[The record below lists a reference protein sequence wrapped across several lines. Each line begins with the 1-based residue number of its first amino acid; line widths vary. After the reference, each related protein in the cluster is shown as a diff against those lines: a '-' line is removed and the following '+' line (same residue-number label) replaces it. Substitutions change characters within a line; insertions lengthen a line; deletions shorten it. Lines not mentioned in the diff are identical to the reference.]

1 MVHWTCAR
9 AAASRAA
16 AVAQQAAADAAND
29 LWQQQVEGRAV
40 STIQSRARVRLAK
53 RKVAVLKAEHADH
66 EERLAEERQKRINEM
81 NDAHKKFQEEYEEDS
96 GGLTLTDGQ
105 IRCMAGEM
113 VAGLDDDVTDELLA
127 GNTLDDPPPGAE
139 LVVLDSL
146 FSCASVTQ
154 LMTDSMVA
162 DGATQAEAECFADGF
177 DENLIRAMLT
187 SELTGEDPSPEDEAA
202 LTAAAIEVMTTC
214 DS

>member
-1 MVHWTCAR
+1 MLSHAR
-9 AAASRAA
+9 FTPHNIASSSHKRSVLFERLTRLCHTSKMGTRL
-16 AVAQQAAADAAND
+16 AVILGCLPA
-29 LWQQQVEGRAV
+29 LFV
-40 STIQSRARVRLAK
+40 SACGGGTDSAGDARVDEIA
-53 RKVAVLKAEHADH
+53 AI
-66 EERLAEERQKRINEM
+66 LAEDYNE
-81 NDAHKKFQEEYEEDS
+81 DD
-96 GGLTLTDGQ
+96 GLVLTDDQ
-105 IRCMAGEM
+105 IRCLAGEV
-113 VAGLDDDVTDELLA
+113 VAGLDDDVIDEVFA
-127 GNTLDDPPPGAE
+127 EKTLDDPPPGAE